1 MGTTDRSEMQSQG
14 SIVADKNTV
23 QYIDLNGFK
32 SALVRIAV
40 FGHEYLGGLS
50 TEQISHKVSIE
61 QGRRDS
67 EAKVKDHQ
75 RRKESL
81 KKELS
86 DKVNTEMRQ
95 EWEDR

>member
-1 MGTTDRSEMQSQG
+1 M
-14 SIVADKNTV
+14 ADKNTV
-23 QYIDLNGFK
+23 QYIDLGGFK

-50 TEQISHKVSIE
+50 PEQISHKVSIE

-67 EAKVKDHQ
+67 EAKVRDHQ

-81 KKELS
+81 TKKLT
-86 DKVNTEMRQ
+86 DQVNAEIKQ